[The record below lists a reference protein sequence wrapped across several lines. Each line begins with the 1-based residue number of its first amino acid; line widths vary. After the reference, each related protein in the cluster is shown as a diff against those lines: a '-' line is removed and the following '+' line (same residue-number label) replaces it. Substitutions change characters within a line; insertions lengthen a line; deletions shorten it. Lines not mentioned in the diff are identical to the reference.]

1 MWKQTVVANF
11 ILNSIS
17 INLSNEKF
25 QFENFDNKVMFQI
38 KNNIYNEPKYTKI
51 IEIFI
56 EKLEVVIWIR

>member
-1 MWKQTVVANF
+1 MWEQTIVSNF
-11 ILNSIS
+11 ILNAIS

-38 KNNIYNEPKYTKI
+38 KNNIYNKPKYTKI